1 MSIKTLQEAIAY
13 ATLQHNYV
21 MVAAMQAALDRLTST
36 TK

>member
-13 ATLQHNYV
+13 AVLNKNEQ
-21 MVAAMQAALDRLTST
+21 MAAALQAALDRLTR

>member
-13 ATLQHNYV
+13 ALLNKNDV
-21 MVAAMQAALDRLTST
+21 MAAAMQAALDRLTR